1 MEPNVRLQRNYPLAL
16 VLVVTLL
23 GATTIRPAQPSA
35 EIVIRNG
42 VIVTVE
48 GQLPADVRIR
58 DHEIVE
64 IGENLT
70 VAAGARIID
79 ASGMLVLP
87 GGIDPHV
94 HLGGSRA
101 DDYTSGS
108 AAALAGGITTI
119 SNFVSPRDGEGLL
132 DALRREAED
141 VRGQAIAD
149 VILHPI
155 IGDPKPIPGALEA
168 MTDAGHTSLKV
179 FMVRPSFDNA
189 VPGFMTALRA
199 AGTNGLLMM
208 MHCEDAAIVSTTGE
222 RLMAEGR
229 GSLRYFPEARPVLA
243 EVVATQRAVAMSE
256 STGAPIYIVHL
267 SSEGALRVAED
278 AQARGLPV
286 HVETR
291 PIYLHLTEER
301 FVGPDRG
308 LFVGQPPLRTLRD
321 QDALW
326 AGLANGTIHVVGT
339 DHVAYRREQKL
350 DSDQTVVRHRA
361 GLNNLQ
367 VLRPMLYSEG
377 VRRGRISVEQFV
389 AVTSTNPAKLFGL
402 YPRKGTVTVGA
413 DADLVLWDPD
423 DTHPIRD
430 ADMLSGSG
438 YSVYSGWE
446 VTGWPRMTIRR
457 GEVVYEDGQV
467 IGQAGSGQLVYRER
481 VRPPI
486 LH

>member
-1 MEPNVRLQRNYPLAL
+1 MEPNVPRYPLAL

-48 GQLPADVRIR
+48 GQLAADVLIR
-58 DHEIVE
+58 DHEIAE

-70 VAAGARIID
+70 AAAGAREID

-101 DDYTSGS
+101 DDYASGS

-119 SNFVSPRDGEGLL
+119 SNFVSPRDGEGIL
-132 DALRREAED
+132 DALRRGAED
-141 VRGQAIAD
+141 VRAQAIAD

-155 IGDPKPIPGALEA
+155 IGDPSPIPDALEA
-168 MTDAGHTSLKV
+168 MAYAGHTSLKV
-179 FMVRPSFDNA
+179 FMVRPTFDHT

-199 AGTNGLLMM
+199 AGATGLLMM

-229 GSLRYFPEARPVLA
+229 GSLRYFPQARPVLA
-243 EVVATQRAVAMSE
+243 EVVATQRAVAMSG

-286 HVETR
+286 YVETR

-301 FVGPDRG
+301 FAGPDRG

-326 AGLANGTIHVVGT
+326 QGLASGTIHVVGT

-367 VLRPMLYSEG
+367 VIRPMLYSEG
-377 VRRGRISVEQFV
+377 VRRGRITVEQFV

-402 YPRKGTVTVGA
+402 YPRKGTVAVGA
-413 DADLVLWDPD
+413 DADLVLWDPG
-423 DTHPIRD
+423 DTRPIRD

-446 VTGWPRMTIRR
+446 ITGWPRMTIRR
-457 GEVVYEDGQV
+457 GEVVYENGRV
-467 IGQAGSGQLVYRER
+467 TGEAGSGQLVYRER
-481 VRPPI
+481 VRPPM
-486 LH
+486 L